1 MTRRSA
7 SRHSTEIGAATSRP
21 ATIGRATAQ
30 PAANP
35 LLPRWAR
42 LGIFASIAVVVGI
55 VAANLVA
62 DRLQPPGVP
71 EAGALQVHASMDG
84 FDPDQ
89 LTVKAGQVVK
99 LQLASMDTSMHSDG
113 GGWHE
118 FAIDALKVDFKVGP
132 ESSQV
137 FTFTAPSTPG
147 DYQFYCDI
155 CCGGKD
161 NPSMQGKL
169 TVTA

>member
-1 MTRRSA
+1 MTRRPA
-7 SRHSTEIGAATSRP
+7 SRHSTEIQAATRRP
-21 ATIGRATAQ
+21 ATRRPRVQ
-30 PAANP
+30 PAAKP
-35 LLPRWAR
+35 RVPRWAR
-42 LGIFASIAVVVGI
+42 IGIFASIALVVGV
-55 VAANLVA
+55 VAVNLVVG
-62 DRLQPPGVP
+62 RLQPPGVP

-155 CCGGKD
+155 CCGGKE

>member
-1 MTRRSA
+1 MARRSD
-7 SRHSTEIGAATSRP
+7 SRRPVESPTTTRP
-21 ATIGRATAQ
+21 ARKRATAQ
-30 PAANP
+30 SAPQRR
-35 LLPRWAR
+35 LPRWLRIGAFA
-42 LGIFASIAVVVGI
+42 GIAIVVGI
-55 VAANLVA
+55 VAVSLVIG
-62 DRLQPPGVP
+62 RLQPPGTP

-84 FDPDQ
+84 FDPNQ
-89 LTVKAGQVVK
+89 LTVKTGEQVK

-147 DYQFYCDI
+147 TYEFYCDI
-155 CCGGKD
+155 CCGGKA